1 MPQVVLHILIP
12 LILAA
17 LFKDYYDGRHKK
29 KLPLHY
35 VLIAGVAGVVPDLDI
50 AVFWILHSSGFTLS
64 EIHRTFTHTIF
75 VPLIFLALY
84 AVFMNTNVRARICN
98 IGRHKLKLSVI
109 FLAIS
114 FGSIMHLV
122 LDAIFSGYIILF
134 YPFSNLTIGLNVVSM
149 LPSPLDYLLVPSIEG
164 GLLVLWFIY
173 LELKHKISDFI

>member
-64 EIHRTFTHTIF
+64 EIHRTFTHIWEHNASRAGCNF
-75 VPLIFLALY
+75 QRLYNSFL
-84 AVFMNTNVRARICN
+84 
-98 IGRHKLKLSVI
+98 
-109 FLAIS
+109 
-114 FGSIMHLV
+114 SIL
-122 LDAIFSGYIILF
+122 
-134 YPFSNLTIGLNVVSM
+134 
-149 LPSPLDYLLVPSIEG
+149 
-164 GLLVLWFIY
+164 
-173 LELKHKISDFI
+173 